1 MKDQYLNHQLI
12 EENEIPKIPL
22 YMDQVTGYLDDLFE
36 PIKKVEDEKT
46 LTKTMINNY
55 VKASVIKSPEKKKY
69 KRDQIMELMMIYL
82 LKNTSQ
88 IQEIDLLLKSFENSS
103 DLFDIFRNEYNA
115 SVDELKDHV
124 ERSDAD
130 KLDLA
135 MKLMIKSSVE
145 KRYAEMLLEEVKND
159 A

>member
-1 MKDQYLNHQLI
+1 MKDQYLNYQLI
-12 EENEIPKIPL
+12 DKDEIPKIPL
-22 YMDQVTGYLDDLFE
+22 YMDQVTGYLDDLFD
-36 PIKKVEDEKT
+36 PIKKLEAEKT

-69 KRDQIMELMMIYL
+69 KKDQIMELMMIYL

-88 IQEIDLLLKSFENSS
+88 IQEIDMLFKSFEDSS
-103 DLFDIFRNEYNA
+103 DLYDIFRNEYNA
-115 SVDELKDHV
+115 CVEDLKKQV
-124 ERSDAD
+124 ESSDANR
-130 KLDLA
+130 LDLA

-145 KRYAEMLLEEVKND
+145 KRYAEMLLEEEKND